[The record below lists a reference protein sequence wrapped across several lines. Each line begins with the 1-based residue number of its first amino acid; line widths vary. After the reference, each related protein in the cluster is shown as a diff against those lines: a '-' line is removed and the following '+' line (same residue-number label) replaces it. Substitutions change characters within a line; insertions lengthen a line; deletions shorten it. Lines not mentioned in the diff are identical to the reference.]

1 MERHQRLL
9 LTEKEQAALL
19 SISANHLIN
28 LRRGRLVPHVRLG
41 KSIRYNPVEV
51 AKAVEKLTIREHT
64 QTPGRS
70 KRS

>member
-19 SISANHLIN
+19 SISPNHLIN

-41 KSIRYNPVEV
+41 RSIRYNPVEV
-51 AKAVEKLTIREHT
+51 ARAVEKLTISEHT
-64 QTPGRS
+64 QTPARAR
-70 KRS
+70 K